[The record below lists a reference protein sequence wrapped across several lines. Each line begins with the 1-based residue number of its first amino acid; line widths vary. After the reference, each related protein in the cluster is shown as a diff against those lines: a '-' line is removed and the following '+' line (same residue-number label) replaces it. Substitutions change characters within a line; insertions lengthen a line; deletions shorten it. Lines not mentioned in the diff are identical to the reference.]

1 MSFAALLTE
10 GQVVVEFA
18 AKDKAQAIAGL
29 VDVLAALGRLTPLQR
44 AAAVD
49 ALLAREKIGS
59 TGLEH
64 GIALPHAIVDI
75 PGEALAVLA
84 VSRDGVPFQA
94 ADGAPSRLFV
104 LLLVPRRAVQKHLR
118 TLAEV
123 ARLLDR
129 PALREGLL
137 KAKTSREALEIVRT
151 GETAG

>member
-10 GQVVVEFA
+10 GQVVVDFA
-18 AKDKAQAIAGL
+18 AKDKPQAVAGL
-29 VDVLAALGRLTPLQR
+29 VDVLTALGRLTPVQR

-94 ADGAPSRLFV
+94 ADGGPSRLLV

-118 TLAEV
+118 TLAGV

-129 PALREGLL
+129 ADVREALL
-137 KAKTSREALEIVRT
+137 KARTAKEALEIVRA

>member
-1 MSFAALLTE
+1 MSFASLLNE
-10 GQVVVEFA
+10 GQVVVGFA
-18 AKDKAQAIAGL
+18 AKDKPQAIAGL
-29 VDVLAALGRLTPLQR
+29 VDVLAAVGRLTPPQR

-94 ADGAPSRLFV
+94 ADGAPSRLLV

-129 PALREGLL
+129 PDVRESLL
-137 KAKTSREALEIVRT
+137 KAKSAKDALEIVRAAET
-151 GETAG
+151 GG